1 MFDGGFGMSK
11 PDIVF
16 WGGTGQAKVLRELI
30 QHDFDL
36 KAVFDNSLDVPAPFP
51 DVPLIRK
58 WDGFMQWLS
67 ARRGEPAYFLVAI
80 GGERGAI
87 RMEMHEQLERAGLRA
102 ATVVHRS
109 AFVADNARIGSGS
122 QILAKA
128 AVCVEA
134 ELGRGCIVNT
144 SASVDHECRLGD
156 GVHVA
161 PGAHIA
167 GAVQVGEFSMIGAGA
182 TVLPRVKIGRNCI
195 VGAGAVVTRDLP
207 DAAVAYG
214 NPARIVRYAGGHSN
228 PPA

>member
-1 MFDGGFGMSK
+1 MLDGGFGMSK

-16 WGGTGQAKVLRELI
+16 WGGTGQAKVLRELV
-30 QHDFDL
+30 QDDFDL
-36 KAVFDNSLDVPAPFP
+36 KAVFDNSLDVPPPFA

-58 WDGFMQWLS
+58 WDGFMEWLS
-67 ARRGEPAYFLVAI
+67 ARRGEPAFFLVAI

-87 RMEMHEQLERAGLRA
+87 RVEIQEQLERAGLRA
-102 ATVVHRS
+102 ATAVHRR
-109 AFVADNARIGSGS
+109 AFVAGNARIGAGS
-122 QILAKA
+122 QILANA

-134 ELGRGCIVNT
+134 ELGRACIVNT
-144 SASVDHECRLGD
+144 AASVDHECRLGD

-167 GAVQVGEFSMIGAGA
+167 GAAEIGDFAMIGTGA
-182 TVLPRVKIGRNCI
+182 TVLPRVRIGRHCV

-214 NPARIVRYAGGHSN
+214 NPARVVRYAGGQST